1 MQAPPLKSFPL
12 DPFNEGNFWGG
23 SGLQK
28 KRHQYGW
35 MFCFALPPWKLTYPH
50 KFDGWKMICP
60 LKCSLF
66 KGLSFIFR
74 GYIITSKRG
83 FKRDGW
89 NIVSTWGC
97 WFFIYPKKTEPK
109 ELNKT
114 PWIGGT
120 KILPVKFRRNVAS
133 VVLPWP
139 SPSLL
144 QGPII
149 LLQFWGHVKTH
160 IFGTKDLISHVHPL
174 HGSHRIDVDPETF
187 VEHGK
192 FTFKQRC
199 VRHIQCPYYIDP
211 IPI

>member
-1 MQAPPLKSFPL
+1 ML
-12 DPFNEGNFWGG
+12 PFQGTLVHFQGVYNYFQR
-23 SGLQK
+23 GLQK
-28 KRHQYGW
+28 GW
-35 MFCFALPPWKLTYPH
+35 LKQCFNLRMLVLH
-50 KFDGWKMICP
+50 
-60 LKCSLF
+60 L
-66 KGLSFIFR
+66 
-74 GYIITSKRG
+74 
-83 FKRDGW
+83 
-89 NIVSTWGC
+89 
-97 WFFIYPKKTEPK
+97 PKKTEPK

-120 KILPVKFRRNVAS
+120 KILPVKFLKCCLSCSS
-133 VVLPWP
+133 VTITIIT
-139 SPSLL
+139 S
-144 QGPII
+144 GPII